1 MFRIARLFVTL
12 GASRL
17 GDLRDR
23 AGHRIVFLAIIGG
36 LGGLFAIFALAAITA
51 ALATW
56 LGIVAALA
64 IMSFCC
70 FMGAV
75 AAYFAMEAVDRRHR
89 ERLAQKAA
97 LQRRLSEVAV
107 LAAFGDRQGRGLRTD
122 RVVGFGLIA
131 GALAL
136 LLLGSREDDDSDG

>member
-17 GDLRDR
+17 SDLRDR
-23 AGHRIVFLAIIGG
+23 AGHRVVFLAIIGA
-36 LGGLFAIFALAAITA
+36 LGALFAIFALAAITA

-56 LGIVAALA
+56 LGIIAALG

-75 AAYFAMEAVDRRHR
+75 AAYFAMEAIDRRHR
-89 ERLAQKAA
+89 EKLAQKTA
-97 LQRRLSEVAV
+97 LQRRLSEVAM
-107 LAAFGDRQGRGLRTD
+107 LAAFGDRQGRGLRAD
-122 RVVGFGLIA
+122 RVVGLGLLA

-136 LLLGSREDDDSDG
+136 LLSGRRDDDDSDA